1 MYRKLGNIQF
11 TENKLIFNISSH
23 PNIIKLSEHFPTYGI
38 LYVCGVNCLLV
49 NPLVL
54 TSASPFAVSSSFT
67 LVTPSATPAT
77 SLMAATAAF
86 STPPSL
92 VLVEVLPPLPPAVA
106 SVPSSSVRPPLKDS
120 CSVIY

>member
-23 PNIIKLSEHFPTYGI
+23 TNIIKLSEHFPTYGI

-67 LVTPSATPAT
+67 LVTPSTT
-77 SLMAATAAF
+77 SLTAATAAF